1 MSKQSYPSYLNIDIE
16 TNKVFLI
23 NNHIYKFQNLDD
35 TLPQLIWSNN
45 NNNFYNLK
53 INPYNK
59 DLYITDAKDYVQN
72 GSLIIIDSIGNFKE
86 EIGTG
91 IIPKSIIF

>member
-1 MSKQSYPSYLNIDIE
+1 M
-16 TNKVFLI
+16 FLI
-23 NNHIYKFQNLDD
+23 NNHIYKFQSLDD
-35 TLPQLIWSNN
+35 TLPELIWPNN

-59 DLYITDAKDYVQN
+59 IILTDAKDYVQN
-72 GSLIIIDSIGNFKE
+72 GSLIIIDSIGSFKE

-91 IIPKSIIF
+91 IIPKSIILACSSSKTFQILSSLT

>member
-1 MSKQSYPSYLNIDIE
+1 MNIDNE

-23 NNHIYKFQNLDD
+23 NKHVYKFQNLDD
-35 TLPQLIWSNN
+35 TIPHLILPNN
-45 NNNFYNLK
+45 NNNFYNLR

-59 DLYITDAKDYVQN
+59 DIYITDAKDYIQN

-86 EIGTG
+86 VIETG